1 MALWLWRGPGDVV
14 RLLEDYD
21 NTFYV
26 QALEGD
32 YQELERLCTE
42 TGAPCERVEAKL
54 ELGRDQETE
63 VLKVH
68 LGLRD
73 ERSFVRALNQ
83 RGGFGRYRFFGLDPD
98 LEQRFLQSRGLYPLA
113 RVSCYRHRYETLG
126 SRRGMIQPP
135 PLQVAELT
143 VEPCM
148 AASAPHLLDPL
159 ARLELF
165 RLPSPG
171 LAGDGTGRF
180 SEGRAP
186 IGRST
191 TRVGSKADRWE
202 WLAPERGSRKRGPTT
217 PAESEA
223 LEQLQEVLDDWGVD
237 VVVTCGGDQ
246 FDLGYL
252 WARADLAGLRTFRLG
267 RQWQPPRPRRGA
279 SSYTT
284 YGEVRYQAPAWH
296 LHGRLH
302 IDARNSF
309 FFQEGGVSGLIHLAR
324 LSGVPLQTLA
334 RSMPGTAISTIQIH
348 EAARR
353 GYPVLWKKNHPEQP
367 KTMAELACADRGGYI
382 CDPQVGVH
390 ENVAEVDFISL
401 YPSIMVKYN
410 ISPESLD
417 CPCCPGSKLAIRGLP
432 YHFCQRQEG
441 IVPTSLRSL
450 LATRRVC
457 KALSH
462 SSDDHY
468 KKVADV
474 LKWLLVCSFGY
485 QGYRNA
491 RYGRIECHEAIQAAA
506 RETMV
511 TSIELA
517 EEAGYRVLHG
527 IVDSLWLQGPRKGL
541 PALVGRISKATGLFL
556 ALEALYRWIVF
567 LPNRT
572 TGQGSLTH
580 YYGLKVTGQVKYRG
594 IELRQHDTPA
604 YHQRAQQAL
613 LAALARAGT
622 VADFHQRIPEAVAVL
637 RDHAGPLRR
646 GEVDPREL
654 LMRRRLT
661 RSLEAYHNFTDN
673 SAAQEQLLEAGIEAR
688 PGQRVRY
695 LVANTR
701 GRTHLERVRIEQLM
715 RGDETYDRA
724 YYYKTLLRCG
734 ESLLLP
740 FGWDVGR
747 LDAAVRT

>member
-14 RLLEDYD
+14 RLLEDHD

-32 YQELERLCTE
+32 HRELERLCTE
-42 TGAPCERVEAKL
+42 AGAPCERVGVKL
-54 ELGRDQETE
+54 ELGRERETE

-98 LEQRFLQSRGLYPLA
+98 LEQRFLQSLGLYPLA

-126 SRRGMIQPP
+126 SRRGMVRPP

-143 VEPCM
+143 VEPRM
-148 AASAPHLLDPL
+148 MTSAPHLLDPL
-159 ARLELF
+159 GRLELV

-171 LAGDGTGRF
+171 LAGDGT
-180 SEGRAP
+180 SSSAP
-186 IGRST
+186 RT
-191 TRVGSKADRWE
+191 GSRADRWE
-202 WLAPERGSRKRGPTT
+202 WLAPEGEHGGRGPTT

-223 LEQLQEVLDDWGVD
+223 LEQLQEVLDEWEVD

-252 WARADLAGLRTFRLG
+252 WARADLAGLRSFRLG

-302 IDARNSF
+302 IDVRNSF

-367 KTMAELACADRGGYI
+367 KTMADLACADRGGYI

-390 ENVAEVDFISL
+390 GNVAEVDFISL
-401 YPSIMVKYN
+401 YPSIMVQYN
-410 ISPESLD
+410 ISPETLD
-417 CPCCPGSKLAIRGLP
+417 CPCCPDSRLAIPGLP
-432 YHFCQRQEG
+432 YRYCERQEG
-441 IVPTSLRSL
+441 IVPASLRPL

-457 KALSH
+457 KALSK
-462 SSDDHY
+462 SPDDHY

-511 TSIELA
+511 ISIELA

-527 IVDSLWLQGPRKGL
+527 IVDSLWLQGPKRDL
-541 PALVGRISKATGLFL
+541 PALVGRISKATELPL
-556 ALEALYRWIVF
+556 ALEALYHWIAF
-567 LPNRT
+567 LPNRS

-604 YHQRAQQAL
+604 YHQRAQKAM
-613 LAALARAGT
+613 LAALARADT
-622 VADFHQRIPEAVAVL
+622 VDGFHRQIPEAVAVL

-646 GEVDPREL
+646 GEVEPGEL

-661 RSLEAYHNFTDN
+661 RSLEAYHNFSDN
-673 SAAQEQLLEAGIEAR
+673 SAAMEQLLEAGVEAR

-740 FGWDVGR
+740 FGWDVER
-747 LDAAVRT
+747 LDAAVRSQ